1 MNAPDRFTM
10 PFGIPSTPTSVIQ
23 PGEEIIDADYI
34 EVPLTPA
41 DTTVSVVGEAATV
54 SPEPIDMTASSVDMP
69 PPEMPPSPNHIHLDP
84 EIAAALT
91 EAGEGGVITNQAL
104 IDFLNGLS
112 AQKQTE
118 VAAGGGNA
126 DSTLA
131 AYEALQNKEAEQAVA
146 RKQAKY
152 WLNKFDIGQSLLKSI
167 AKSILVTNDGWYAM
181 MMAPQYNDQPL
192 SPYIRGWDNKAMNKL
207 FKRIDLYHALAT
219 YNEPTD
225 WTFGFQR
232 LRHPV
237 MTVKIQR
244 IDNMDYETACGMAF
258 ATYLQHL
265 HH

>member
-1 MNAPDRFTM
+1 MNAPHRFTI
-10 PFGIPSTPTSVIQ
+10 PFGTPSTPASVIQ

-41 DTTVSVVGEAATV
+41 DTTASVVGEAATV
-54 SPEPIDMTASSVDMP
+54 SSEPIDRL
-69 PPEMPPSPNHIHLDP
+69 PPEMPPSPNHMQLDP

-112 AQKQTE
+112 AQKQAE
-118 VAAGGGNA
+118 VAAGGGTA

-131 AYEALQNKEAEQAVA
+131 AYEALQNKDAEEAVA

-167 AKSILVTNDGWYAM
+167 ANSILVTPEGWYAM
-181 MMAPQYNDQPL
+181 MMAPQYHDQPL

-232 LRHPV
+232 HRHPV

-244 IDNMDYETACGMAF
+244 TDNLDYETACGMAF

-265 HH
+265 DR